1 MDASNPTVSMLTNI
15 IIVVAI
21 LWALFKIISIRR
33 KSKKLKATAGKQT
46 VRKGIKKDDM
56 ANKTLAAIIVTA
68 LTAYG
73 CKNFEI
79 KSIRKIN

>member
-21 LWALFKIISIRR
+21 LWVLFKIISIRR